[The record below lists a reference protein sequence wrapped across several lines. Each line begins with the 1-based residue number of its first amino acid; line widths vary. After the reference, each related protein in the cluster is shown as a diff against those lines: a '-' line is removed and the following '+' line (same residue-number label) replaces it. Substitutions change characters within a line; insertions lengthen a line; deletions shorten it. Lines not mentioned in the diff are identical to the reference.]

1 MDAAPSN
8 DSMTVIH
15 EKMPH
20 YLSVM
25 EIIVGKANGRDFGIN
40 AQELVTGRTCI
51 IAQSGAGKSWTIAV
65 LCEQLCR
72 YHIGFCL
79 IDTEGE
85 YFSLKDRF
93 DLTWIGADDACDYD
107 IERVDGLK
115 EIVRDSMLTGIPVIY
130 DVSEVEMTE
139 KVTRLADIL
148 YDLATEE
155 RKPYLMIVEEADK
168 FIPQSRDSIK
178 KIEEISRRGRKR
190 GLGLMVATQR
200 PAIVTKNV
208 LSQCNNQIIG
218 KLSIENDLKAVD
230 LFFGSKREVEELS
243 SLNPGDF
250 FIMGGLTR
258 EKTRMRFGKRETKH
272 RGLTP
277 VLAPRSPDPVQ
288 SYVDEGDD
296 VDGVPEPREPAVP
309 AEAAAPENAAQQPDG
324 VSVES
329 EQSPDTKPTE
339 RVAAKRKPDSPP
351 VSSGQVEQSEA
362 KVEKKTKPKPLT
374 RVRRKKTASPLEE
387 RTLPLRIG
395 RDEALN
401 IAGGRKRKVLPF
413 TKSERLVSA
422 ELVYWPLCLFHVRYI
437 SGKIR
442 KTTQETS
449 FIVDATQGRCAD
461 IADGLRFR
469 ACFSDYIGLSEDA
482 IRVLDT
488 FSISGETAAE
498 IEAETRLTPDVVED
512 AIQELSKKKLITAS
526 QMAGEREVWVP
537 LVRHGMPRLGTGMV
551 RLPAALESLD
561 GGTVLER
568 AVHEQDIRTILKVT
582 QPTAEIIACQLFCCP
597 VYEVKVSSPA
607 GERTVYIDGF
617 MGKNVLVAR

>member
-1 MDAAPSN
+1 MK
-8 DSMTVIH
+8 VIH

-20 YLSVM
+20 YISVM
-25 EIIVGKANGRDFGIN
+25 DIIVGKANGRDFGIN

-93 DLTWIGADDACDYD
+93 DLTWIGADDECDYD
-107 IERVDGLK
+107 IERVEGLK
-115 EIVRDSMLTGIPVIY
+115 EIIRDSINTGIPVIY

-139 KVTRLADIL
+139 KVSRLADIL

-250 FIMGGLTR
+250 YIMGGLTR

-277 VLAPRSPDPVQ
+277 ILAPRSPDPVQ
-288 SYVDEGDD
+288 NYVDEAPEA
-296 VDGVPEPREPAVP
+296 PEP
-309 AEAAAPENAAQQPDG
+309 AELQDTPESPVETAQDAPNNQETQPG
-324 VSVES
+324 
-329 EQSPDTKPTE
+329 KGG
-339 RVAAKRKPDSPP
+339 AAKKKPVVTP
-351 VSSGQVEQSEA
+351 VSSER
-362 KVEKKTKPKPLT
+362 KEKKEEKEKKPKPHT
-374 RVRRKKTASPLEE
+374 RVRRKKTPSPLEE
-387 RTLPLRIG
+387 RALPLRIE

-401 IAGGRKRKVLPF
+401 IAGGRKKKVLIF
-413 TKSERLVSA
+413 GKNERLVSA
-422 ELVYWPLCLFHVRYI
+422 ALVYWPLCLFHVRYI

-442 KTTQETS
+442 KITQDTS
-449 FIVDATQGRCAD
+449 FIIDATQGRCAD
-461 IADGLRFR
+461 ISDGLRFR

-482 IRVLDT
+482 IRVLNS

-498 IEAETRLTPDVVED
+498 IEAQTRLSPEVVED
-512 AIQELSKKKLITAS
+512 AISELSTKKLITAS

-568 AVHEQDIRTILKVT
+568 MVHEQDIRTILKVT
-582 QPTAEIIACQLFCCP
+582 QPTAEIIACQLFSCP
-597 VYEVKVSSPA
+597 VYEVKIASPA

>member
-1 MDAAPSN
+1 
-8 DSMTVIH
+8 
-15 EKMPH
+15 
-20 YLSVM
+20 M
-25 EIIVGKANGRDFGIN
+25 EIIVGKANGRDFGISG
-40 AQELVTGRTCI
+40 QELVTGRTCI

-72 YHIGFCL
+72 YHIGFCI

-93 DLTWIGADDACDYD
+93 DLTWIGADDECDYD
-107 IERVDGLK
+107 IERIENLK
-115 EIVRDSMLTGIPVIY
+115 DILRDSIHSGIPVIY
-130 DVSEVEMTE
+130 DVSEVELTE
-139 KVTRLADIL
+139 KVSRLADIL

-155 RKPYLMIVEEADK
+155 RKPYLLIVEEADK

-250 FIMGGLTR
+250 YIMGGLTR

-277 VLAPRSPDPVQ
+277 VLAPRNPDPVQ
-288 SYVDEGDD
+288 SSEDEYPDENTP
-296 VDGVPEPREPAVP
+296 DGPTDPVTPKTVVAPKNEVVAPYTGPEPAVS
-309 AEAAAPENAAQQPDG
+309 N
-324 VSVES
+324 
-329 EQSPDTKPTE
+329 
-339 RVAAKRKPDSPP
+339 
-351 VSSGQVEQSEA
+351 VSSTLKE
-362 KVEKKTKPKPLT
+362 TKPKSKPRP
-374 RVRRKKTASPLEE
+374 RVRKKKTPSFLEE
-387 RTLPLRIG
+387 RALPVRIE
-395 RDEALN
+395 RDVALN
-401 IAGGRKRKVLPF
+401 SAGGG
-413 TKSERLVSA
+413 TKKKGLIFGTSERLVSA
-422 ELVYWPLCLFHVRYI
+422 ELIYWPLCMFQVRYI

-449 FIVDATQGRCAD
+449 FLVDATHGRCAD
-461 IADGLRFR
+461 ISDGLRFR

-482 IRVLDT
+482 IRVLDA

-498 IEAETRLTPDVVED
+498 IEAHTRLAPDVIED
-512 AIQELSKKKLITAS
+512 AISELCRRKRITES
-526 QMAGEREVWVP
+526 QMAGDQEVWVP

-551 RLPAALESLD
+551 KLPAALESLD

-568 AVHEQDIRTILKVT
+568 IVHEQDIRTILKVT
-582 QPTAEIIACQLFCCP
+582 QPTAEIIACQLFSFP
-597 VYEVKVSSPA
+597 VYEVKTTSA
-607 GERTVYIDGF
+607 TGEKTIFIDGF
-617 MGKNVLVAR
+617 FGKKVLIAR

>member
-1 MDAAPSN
+1 MD
-8 DSMTVIH
+8 
-15 EKMPH
+15 
-20 YLSVM
+20 
-25 EIIVGKANGRDFGIN
+25 IIVGKANGRDFSISG
-40 AQELVTGRTCI
+40 QELVTGRTCI

-93 DLTWIGADDACDYD
+93 DLTWIGADDECEYD
-107 IERVDGLK
+107 IERVDNLK
-115 EIVRDSMLTGIPVIY
+115 DILRDSIRSGVPVIY
-130 DVSEVEMTE
+130 DVSEVEMIE
-139 KVTRLADIL
+139 KVSRLADIL

-155 RKPYLMIVEEADK
+155 RKPYLLIVEEADK

-250 FIMGGLTR
+250 YIMGGLTR

-277 VLAPRSPDPVQ
+277 ILAPRTPDPVQ
-288 SYVDEGDD
+288 DD
-296 VDGVPEPREPAVP
+296 VDDADEGPPEKMADAPRVTVAPKDEEMSLFEEPECPEPRLSSDEPK
-309 AEAAAPENAAQQPDG
+309 EN
-324 VSVES
+324 
-329 EQSPDTKPTE
+329 
-339 RVAAKRKPDSPP
+339 
-351 VSSGQVEQSEA
+351 
-362 KVEKKTKPKPLT
+362 KPKPKQKSKPKSGP
-374 RVRRKKTASPLEE
+374 RVRTKKAASPLEE
-387 RTLPLRIG
+387 RALPARIG

-401 IAGGRKRKVLPF
+401 IAGGKMKKKGLLF
-413 TKSERLVSA
+413 GTNERLVSA
-422 ELVYWPLCLFHVRYI
+422 ELIYWPLCLFEVRYI

-449 FIVDATQGRCAD
+449 FIIDATRGWCAD
-461 IADGLRFR
+461 ISDGLRFR
-469 ACFSDYIGLSEDA
+469 VCFSDYIGLSEDA
-482 IRVLDT
+482 IRVLDA

-498 IEAETRLTPDVVED
+498 IEAQTRLPPEMIED
-512 AIQELSKKKLITAS
+512 AISELSSKKLITES
-526 QMAGEREVWVP
+526 QMAAGREVWVP
-537 LVRHGMPRLGTGMV
+537 LVRHGMPRLGTGKV
-551 RLPAALESLD
+551 RLPAALEILD

-568 AVHEQDIRTILKVT
+568 VVHEQDIRTILKVT
-582 QPTAEIIACQLFCCP
+582 QPTAEIIACRSFSCP
-597 VYEVKVSSPA
+597 VYEVKVASSTC
-607 GERTVYIDGF
+607 EKTIFIDGF
-617 MGKNVLVAR
+617 VGKRVLVAR

>member
-1 MDAAPSN
+1 MD
-8 DSMTVIH
+8 
-15 EKMPH
+15 
-20 YLSVM
+20 
-25 EIIVGKANGRDFGIN
+25 IIVGKANGRDFSIS

-85 YFSLKDRF
+85 YFSLKDGF
-93 DLTWIGADDACDYD
+93 DLTWIGADDECDYD
-107 IERVDGLK
+107 IERIDNLK
-115 EIVRDSMLTGIPVIY
+115 EILRDSISSGVPVIY

-139 KVTRLADIL
+139 KVSRLADIL

-155 RKPYLMIVEEADK
+155 RKPYLLIIEEADK

-250 FIMGGLTR
+250 YVMGGLTR

-277 VLAPRSPDPVQ
+277 ILAPRTPDPVQ
-288 SYVDEGDD
+288 DDGDD
-296 VDGVPEPREPAVP
+296 VNAVTHDTMLVDAAKDLVAPDDEITSLFDEPEFSPPCLISEPRE
-309 AEAAAPENAAQQPDG
+309 
-324 VSVES
+324 
-329 EQSPDTKPTE
+329 TKPT
-339 RVAAKRKPDSPP
+339 P
-351 VSSGQVEQSEA
+351 
-362 KVEKKTKPKPLT
+362 KPKPKPKSGP
-374 RVRRKKTASPLEE
+374 RVRTKKTPSPLEE
-387 RTLPLRIG
+387 RALPVKIE
-395 RDEALN
+395 RDKALN
-401 IAGGRKRKVLPF
+401 IAGGTMKKKGLF
-413 TKSERLVSA
+413 FGTNERLVSA
-422 ELVYWPLCLFHVRYI
+422 ELVYWPLCLIQVRYI

-449 FIVDATQGRCAD
+449 FIIDATKGWCTD
-461 IADGLRFR
+461 LFEGLRFR
-469 ACFSDYIGLSEDA
+469 ACFSDYVGLSEDA
-482 IRVLDT
+482 IRILDA
-488 FSISGETAAE
+488 FSTSGETAAE
-498 IEAETRLTPDVVED
+498 IEAHTRRSPEVVKD
-512 AIQELSKKKLITAS
+512 AIAELSTKKLITES
-526 QMAGEREVWVP
+526 EMAAGREVWVP
-537 LVRHGMPRLGTGMV
+537 LVRQGMPRLGTGTV
-551 RLPAALESLD
+551 KLPAALETLD

-568 AVHEQDIRTILKVT
+568 IVHEQDIRTILKVT
-582 QPTAEIIACQLFCCP
+582 EPTAEIISCLLFSCP
-597 VYEVKVSSPA
+597 VYEVKVASP
-607 GERTVYIDGF
+607 TVEKTIYIDGF
-617 MGKNVLVAR
+617 VGKRVLVAR

>member
-1 MDAAPSN
+1 MDI
-8 DSMTVIH
+8 V
-15 EKMPH
+15 
-20 YLSVM
+20 
-25 EIIVGKANGRDFGIN
+25 VGKANGRDFSIN

-85 YFSLKDRF
+85 YFSLKDGF
-93 DLTWIGADDACDYD
+93 DLTWIGADDECDYD
-107 IERVDGLK
+107 IERVDNLK
-115 EIVRDSMLTGIPVIY
+115 EILRDSIRSGVPVIY

-139 KVTRLADIL
+139 KVSRLADIL

-155 RKPYLMIVEEADK
+155 RKPYLLIIEEADK

-190 GLGLMVATQR
+190 GLGMMVATQR

-250 FIMGGLTR
+250 YVMGGITR

-277 VLAPRSPDPVQ
+277 ILAPRTPDPVQ
-288 SYVDEGDD
+288 DDDGEDVNAVIHEPILDVAKVLVAPEDEITSLFDEPEYLSPRAT
-296 VDGVPEPREPAVP
+296 PEPKE
-309 AEAAAPENAAQQPDG
+309 
-324 VSVES
+324 
-329 EQSPDTKPTE
+329 TKP
-339 RVAAKRKPDSPP
+339 SP
-351 VSSGQVEQSEA
+351 
-362 KVEKKTKPKPLT
+362 KPKPKPKSGPS
-374 RVRRKKTASPLEE
+374 VRTKKTPSPLEE
-387 RTLPLRIG
+387 RALPVKIV

-401 IAGGRKRKVLPF
+401 IVGGTMKKKKGLIF
-413 TKSERLVSA
+413 GTNERLVSA
-422 ELVYWPLCLFHVRYI
+422 ELVYWPLCLIQVRYI

-449 FIVDATQGRCAD
+449 FIIDATKGWCTD
-461 IADGLRFR
+461 LSESLRFR
-469 ACFSDYIGLSEDA
+469 GCFSDYIGLSEDA
-482 IRVLDT
+482 IRILDA

-498 IEAETRLTPDVVED
+498 IEAQTRLSREVVGD
-512 AIQELSKKKLITAS
+512 AIAELSTKKLITES
-526 QMAGEREVWVP
+526 EMAAGREVWVP
-537 LVRHGMPRLGTGMV
+537 LVRQGMPRLGTGTV
-551 RLPAALESLD
+551 KLPAALETLD

-568 AVHEQDIRTILKVT
+568 IVHESDIRTILKVT
-582 QPTAEIIACQLFCCP
+582 EPTAEIISCLQFSCP
-597 VYEVKVSSPA
+597 VYEVKVASPT
-607 GERTVYIDGF
+607 GDKTIHIDGF
-617 MGKNVLVAR
+617 FGKKVLVAR

>member
-1 MDAAPSN
+1 MD
-8 DSMTVIH
+8 
-15 EKMPH
+15 
-20 YLSVM
+20 
-25 EIIVGKANGRDFGIN
+25 IIVGKANGRDFSISG
-40 AQELVTGRTCI
+40 QELVTGRTCI

-72 YHIGFCL
+72 YHIGFCI

-93 DLTWIGADDACDYD
+93 ELTWIGADDECDYD
-107 IERVDGLK
+107 IERVDNLK
-115 EIVRDSMLTGIPVIY
+115 EILRDSMHSGIPVIY

-139 KVTRLADIL
+139 KVSRLADIL

-155 RKPYLMIVEEADK
+155 RKPYLLIVEEADK

-277 VLAPRSPDPVQ
+277 VLTPRTPDPVQ
-288 SYVDEGDD
+288 NNPDD
-296 VDGVPEPREPAVP
+296 FPDVN
-309 AEAAAPENAAQQPDG
+309 APEAPKVPSTLKNEMVIPHDEPEYAASLP
-324 VSVES
+324 SFEPKENKS
-329 EQSPDTKPTE
+329 
-339 RVAAKRKPDSPP
+339 
-351 VSSGQVEQSEA
+351 
-362 KVEKKTKPKPLT
+362 KPKP
-374 RVRRKKTASPLEE
+374 RPHVRRKKTPSLLEE
-387 RTLPLRIG
+387 RTLPIRIE

-401 IAGGRKRKVLPF
+401 IVGGGMKKKGLLF
-413 TKSERLVSA
+413 GTNERLVSA
-422 ELVYWPLCLFHVRYI
+422 ELIYWPLCLFQVRYI

-449 FIVDATQGRCAD
+449 FIIDATHGKCAD
-461 IADGLRFR
+461 ISEGLRFR

-482 IRVLDT
+482 IRVLDA

-498 IEAETRLTPDVVED
+498 IEAQTRLGPEVIED
-512 AIQELSKKKLITAS
+512 AISELCTKKLITAS
-526 QMAGEREVWVP
+526 HMAGDREVWVP
-537 LVRHGMPRLGTGMV
+537 LVRHGMPRLGTGTV
-551 RLPAALESLD
+551 RLPASLELLE

-568 AVHEQDIRTILKVT
+568 TVHEQDIRTILKVT
-582 QPTAEIIACQLFCCP
+582 QPTAEIIACQLFSCP
-597 VYEVKVSSPA
+597 VYEVKVASA
-607 GERTVYIDGF
+607 TGEKTIFIDGF
-617 MGKNVLVAR
+617 AGKRVLIAR

>member
-1 MDAAPSN
+1 MD
-8 DSMTVIH
+8 
-15 EKMPH
+15 
-20 YLSVM
+20 
-25 EIIVGKANGRDFGIN
+25 IIVGKANGRDFSISG
-40 AQELVTGRTCI
+40 QELVTGRTCI

-72 YHIGFCL
+72 YHIGFCI

-93 DLTWIGADDACDYD
+93 DLTWIGADDECDYD
-107 IERVDGLK
+107 IERIDNLK
-115 EIVRDSMLTGIPVIY
+115 EILRDSIHSGIPVIY

-139 KVTRLADIL
+139 KVSRLADIL

-155 RKPYLMIVEEADK
+155 RKPYLLIVEEADK

-277 VLAPRSPDPVQ
+277 ILTPRAPDPVQ
-288 SYVDEGDD
+288 DVPDEFPDENTPD
-296 VDGVPEPREPAVP
+296 TLNDPVTPKIPAAPKNEVAAPYNEPEPTASKTSFEPK
-309 AEAAAPENAAQQPDG
+309 E
-324 VSVES
+324 
-329 EQSPDTKPTE
+329 
-339 RVAAKRKPDSPP
+339 
-351 VSSGQVEQSEA
+351 
-362 KVEKKTKPKPLT
+362 TKPKSKPRP
-374 RVRRKKTASPLEE
+374 RVRSKNTPSLLQE
-387 RTLPLRIG
+387 RALPVRIE
-395 RDEALN
+395 RDVALN
-401 IAGGRKRKVLPF
+401 SAGGGMKKKGLLF
-413 TKSERLVSA
+413 GTNERLVSA
-422 ELVYWPLCLFHVRYI
+422 ELIYWPLCLFQVRYI

-449 FIVDATQGRCAD
+449 FIIDATHGRCAD
-461 IADGLRFR
+461 ISEGLRFR

-482 IRVLDT
+482 IRILDA

-498 IEAETRLTPDVVED
+498 IEAQTHIAPEVIED
-512 AIQELSKKKLITAS
+512 AISELCTRKLITDS
-526 QMAGEREVWVP
+526 QMVGNREVWVP
-537 LVRHGMPRLGTGMV
+537 LVRHGMPRLGTGIV
-551 RLPAALESLD
+551 KLPAALESLD

-568 AVHEQDIRTILKVT
+568 IVHEQDIRTILKVT
-582 QPTAEIIACQLFCCP
+582 QPTAEIIACQLFSCP
-597 VYEVKVSSPA
+597 VYEVKVASVT
-607 GERTVYIDGF
+607 GEKTIFIDGF
-617 MGKNVLVAR
+617 FGKKVLIAR

>member
-1 MDAAPSN
+1 
-8 DSMTVIH
+8 MTVIH

-20 YLSVM
+20 YISVM

-93 DLTWIGADDACDYD
+93 DLTWIGADDECDYD
-107 IERVDGLK
+107 IERVEGLK
-115 EIVRDSMLTGIPVIY
+115 EIIRDSINTGIPVIY

-139 KVTRLADIL
+139 KVSRLADIL

-243 SLNPGDF
+243 SLDPGDF
-250 FIMGGLTR
+250 YIMGGLTR

-277 VLAPRSPDPVQ
+277 ILAPRSPDPVGNY
-288 SYVDEGDD
+288 SDEA
-296 VDGVPEPREPAVP
+296 PEPEEPEDLPESPVEIP
-309 AEAAAPENAAQQPDG
+309 ADAANTSVTQPKEE
-324 VSVES
+324 VKAKK
-329 EQSPDTKPTE
+329 KP
-339 RVAAKRKPDSPP
+339 PLPP
-351 VSSGQVEQSEA
+351 VSSERKED
-362 KVEKKTKPKPLT
+362 KNEKNKEKETKPKPKPKPRT
-374 RVRRKKTASPLEE
+374 RVRRKNTPSPLEE
-387 RTLPLRIG
+387 RALPLRIE

-401 IAGGRKRKVLPF
+401 IAGGRRKKVLLF
-413 TKSERLVSA
+413 GKNERLVSA
-422 ELVYWPLCLFHVRYI
+422 ALVYWPLCLFHVRYI

-449 FIVDATQGRCAD
+449 FIIDATLGRCAD
-461 IADGLRFR
+461 ISDGLRFR
-469 ACFSDYIGLSEDA
+469 ACFSDYIGLSKDA

-498 IEAETRLTPDVVED
+498 IEAETRLAPDVVED
-512 AIQELSKKKLITAS
+512 AISELSTKKLITAS

-551 RLPAALESLD
+551 KLPAALESLN

-568 AVHEQDIRTILKVT
+568 IVHEQDIRTILKVT
-582 QPTAEIIACQLFCCP
+582 QPTAEIIACQLFSCP
-597 VYEVKVSSPA
+597 VYEVNVASPT
-607 GERTVYIDGF
+607 GERMVYIDGF
-617 MGKNVLVAR
+617 TGKNVLVAR

>member
-1 MDAAPSN
+1 
-8 DSMTVIH
+8 
-15 EKMPH
+15 
-20 YLSVM
+20 M
-25 EIIVGKANGRDFGIN
+25 EIIVGKANGRDFGISG
-40 AQELVTGRTCI
+40 QELVTGRTCI

-72 YHIGFCL
+72 YHIGFCI

-93 DLTWIGADDACDYD
+93 DLTWIGADDECDYD
-107 IERVDGLK
+107 IERIENLK
-115 EIVRDSMLTGIPVIY
+115 DILRDSIHSGIPVIY

-139 KVTRLADIL
+139 KVSRLAEIL

-155 RKPYLMIVEEADK
+155 RKPYLLIVEEADK

-250 FIMGGLTR
+250 YVMGGLTR

-277 VLAPRSPDPVQ
+277 VLAPRTPDPVQ
-288 SYVDEGDD
+288 NNPDEFPD
-296 VDGVPEPREPAVP
+296 
-309 AEAAAPENAAQQPDG
+309 ENAPDAPNDP
-324 VSVES
+324 VVPKTPIAPKNEVVVPCNES
-329 EQSPDTKPTE
+329 EQRAPNK
-339 RVAAKRKPDSPP
+339 
-351 VSSGQVEQSEA
+351 SSTPKE
-362 KVEKKTKPKPLT
+362 TKPKSKP
-374 RVRRKKTASPLEE
+374 RPCVRRKKTPSFLEE
-387 RTLPLRIG
+387 RALPVRIE
-395 RDEALN
+395 RDVALN
-401 IAGGRKRKVLPF
+401 SVVGGMKRKGLLF
-413 TKSERLVSA
+413 GTSERLVSA
-422 ELVYWPLCLFHVRYI
+422 ELIYWPLCLFQVRYI
-437 SGKIR
+437 SGKFR

-449 FIVDATQGRCAD
+449 FLVDATHGRCAD
-461 IADGLRFR
+461 ISDGLRFR

-482 IRVLDT
+482 IRVLDA
-488 FSISGETAAE
+488 FSISGETTAE
-498 IEAETRLTPDVVED
+498 IEAQTRLTPDVIED
-512 AIQELSKKKLITAS
+512 AISELCRSKRITDS
-526 QMAGEREVWVP
+526 QMVGNREVWVP

-551 RLPAALESLD
+551 KIPAALELLD

-568 AVHEQDIRTILKVT
+568 IVHEQDIRTILKVT
-582 QPTAEIIACQLFCCP
+582 QPTAEIIACQLFSCP
-597 VYEVKVSSPA
+597 VYEVKVASA
-607 GERTVYIDGF
+607 TGEKTIFIDGF
-617 MGKNVLVAR
+617 FGKKVLIAH

>member
-1 MDAAPSN
+1 MD
-8 DSMTVIH
+8 
-15 EKMPH
+15 
-20 YLSVM
+20 
-25 EIIVGKANGRDFGIN
+25 IIVGKANGRDFSISG
-40 AQELVTGRTCI
+40 QELVTGRTCI

-93 DLTWIGADDACDYD
+93 DLTWIGADDECEYD
-107 IERVDGLK
+107 IERLDNLK
-115 EIVRDSMLTGIPVIY
+115 DILRDSIRSGVPVIY

-139 KVTRLADIL
+139 KVSHLADIL

-155 RKPYLMIVEEADK
+155 RKPYLLIVEEADK

-250 FIMGGLTR
+250 YIMGGLTR

-277 VLAPRSPDPVQ
+277 ILAPRTPDPVQ
-288 SYVDEGDD
+288 DD
-296 VDGVPEPREPAVP
+296 VDDMDAVP
-309 AEAAAPENAAQQPDG
+309 HEEPSDTPKAPVAPEDEVMSLYDEPD
-324 VSVES
+324 VSVTRLSS
-329 EQSPDTKPTE
+329 EPKETKPN
-339 RVAAKRKPDSPP
+339 P
-351 VSSGQVEQSEA
+351 
-362 KVEKKTKPKPLT
+362 KPKPKPKPKSGP
-374 RVRRKKTASPLEE
+374 RVRTKKTSSPLEE
-387 RTLPLRIG
+387 RALPARIG

-401 IAGGRKRKVLPF
+401 IAGGRMKKKGLLF
-413 TKSERLVSA
+413 GTNERLVSA
-422 ELVYWPLCLFHVRYI
+422 ELVYWPLCLFEVRYI

-442 KTTQETS
+442 KITQETS
-449 FIVDATQGRCAD
+449 FIIDATKGWCAD
-461 IADGLRFR
+461 ISDGLRFR

-482 IRVLDT
+482 IRVLDA
-488 FSISGETAAE
+488 FSISGQTAAE
-498 IEAETRLTPDVVED
+498 IEAQTRLSPEVVED
-512 AIQELSKKKLITAS
+512 AISELSTKKLITES
-526 QMAGEREVWVP
+526 EMAAGREVWVP

-551 RLPAALESLD
+551 RLPAALETLD

-568 AVHEQDIRTILKVT
+568 IVHQQDIRTILKVT
-582 QPTAEIIACQLFCCP
+582 QPTAEIISCQLFSCP
-597 VYEVKVSSPA
+597 VYEVKVAASTC
-607 GERTVYIDGF
+607 EKTIFIDGF
-617 MGKNVLVAR
+617 VGKKVLVAR

>member
-1 MDAAPSN
+1 MD
-8 DSMTVIH
+8 
-15 EKMPH
+15 
-20 YLSVM
+20 
-25 EIIVGKANGRDFGIN
+25 IIVGKANGRDFSIN

-72 YHIGFCL
+72 YHIGFCI

-93 DLTWIGADDACDYD
+93 DLTWIGADDECDYD
-107 IERVDGLK
+107 IERIDNLK
-115 EIVRDSMLTGIPVIY
+115 EILRDSINSGIPIIY

-139 KVTRLADIL
+139 KVSRLADIL

-155 RKPYLMIVEEADK
+155 RKPYLLIVEEADK

-250 FIMGGLTR
+250 YVMGGLTR

-277 VLAPRSPDPVQ
+277 ILAPRTPDPVQ
-288 SYVDEGDD
+288 EDNDEVSETSSERMQGAAMTPVALDHEVTSLDD
-296 VDGVPEPREPAVP
+296 EPECLLPDSFSEPRE
-309 AEAAAPENAAQQPDG
+309 
-324 VSVES
+324 
-329 EQSPDTKPTE
+329 TK
-339 RVAAKRKPDSPP
+339 A
-351 VSSGQVEQSEA
+351 
-362 KVEKKTKPKPLT
+362 KPKPKQKSGP
-374 RVRRKKTASPLEE
+374 RVRTKKTPSPLEE
-387 RTLPLRIG
+387 RALPVRIE

-401 IAGGRKRKVLPF
+401 IAGGT
-413 TKSERLVSA
+413 TKKKGLLFGTHERLVSA
-422 ELVYWPLCLFHVRYI
+422 ELVYWPLCLFQVRYI

-442 KTTQETS
+442 KITQETS
-449 FIVDATQGRCAD
+449 FIIDATKGWCTD
-461 IADGLRFR
+461 MSEGLRFR

-482 IRVLDT
+482 IRVLDA

-498 IEAETRLTPDVVED
+498 IEAHTRLSSEVVTD
-512 AIQELSKKKLITAS
+512 AISELSTKKLITES
-526 QMAGEREVWVP
+526 EMAAGREVWVP
-537 LVRHGMPRLGTGMV
+537 LVCQGMPRLGTGTV
-551 RLPAALESLD
+551 RLPAALETLD
-561 GGTVLER
+561 RGTVLER
-568 AVHEQDIRTILKVT
+568 IVHEQDIRTILKVM
-582 QPTAEIIACQLFCCP
+582 QPTAEIISCLLFSCP
-597 VYEVKVSSPA
+597 VYEVKISSSI
-607 GERTVYIDGF
+607 GEKTLFIDGF
-617 MGKNVLVAR
+617 VGKRVLVAR